1 MARFFWLLLEMPVI
15 CPKTLTLQAFMR
27 LFTVLSL
34 GILLCTTSCSRFS
47 KVMKS
52 NDYDYKLRVA
62 DQYYAAKD
70 YNHAQQLFEELFRVF
85 KGSEHFEDIYYKFA
99 YCAYYLK
106 DYANA
111 ENLFKGFVE
120 VFPNSNK
127 AEEMDYMRAYT
138 FYKQSPKVDLDQT
151 NTTKTIGFM
160 QAFIN
165 THPGSDKIKEANE
178 IIDKCRAKL
187 ELKDYKAAQLYYDLG
202 YYKAAGVACNSLMNS
217 YPDSEKSDEYKFLI
231 IRADYQYALQS
242 IEEKKEE
249 RFGLVVTQCNEFMDR
264 FPDSRLGK
272 SVQEYLTISQNNIK
286 SLKNEQVKK
295 AS

>member
-1 MARFFWLLLEMPVI
+1 
-15 CPKTLTLQAFMR
+15 
-27 LFTVLSL
+27 VL
-34 GILLCTTSCSRFS
+34 
-47 KVMKS
+47 KS

-62 DQYYAAKD
+62 DKYYADKD
-70 YNHAQQLFEELFRVF
+70 YGHAQQLFEELFRVF
-85 KGSEHFEDIYYKFA
+85 KGSEHFEDIYFKFA

-127 AEEMDYMRAYT
+127 AEEMDYMRAFT

-165 THPGSDKIKEANE
+165 THPGADKVKEATD
-178 IIDKCRAKL
+178 IIDKCRQKL
-187 ELKDYKAAQLYYDLG
+187 ELKDYKNAQLYFDLG
-202 YYKAAGVACNSLMNS
+202 YFRAAGVALNSLMNS
-217 YPDSEKSDEYKFLI
+217 YPDSEKSDDYKLLI
-231 IRADYQYALQS
+231 IRADYQFALQS
-242 IEEKKEE
+242 VEEKKEDRLE
-249 RFGLVVTQCNEFMDR
+249 IAITQCNEFIDR
-264 FPDSRLGK
+264 FPDSKLKGT
-272 SVQEYLTISQNNIK
+272 VQEYLTTIQNDIK
-286 SLKNEQVKK
+286 LIKTTNEQVKK

>member
-1 MARFFWLLLEMPVI
+1 L
-15 CPKTLTLQAFMR
+15 PKTLTLQAFMR
-27 LFTVLSL
+27 LFTVLILAIVL
-34 GILLCTTSCSRFS
+34 GTSCSHFS

-99 YCAYYLK
+99 YCAYFLK

-138 FYKQSPKVDLDQT
+138 FYKQSPKVELDQT

-160 QAFIN
+160 QAFVN

-178 IIDKCRAKL
+178 IIDKCRTKL
-187 ELKDYKAAQLYYDLG
+187 ELKDYKNAQLYYDLG
-202 YYKAAGVACNSLMNS
+202 YFRAAGVALNSLMNS
-217 YPDSEKSDEYKFLI
+217 YPDSEKSDQYKLLI

-242 IEEKKEE
+242 IEEKKED
-249 RFGLVVTQCNEFMDR
+249 RFEQVVTQCNEFIDR

-272 SVQEYLTISQNNIK
+272 DVQEYLTISQNNIK
-286 SLKNEQVKK
+286 TLKNEQVKK

>member
-1 MARFFWLLLEMPVI
+1 MRILSVLLIGIV
-15 CPKTLTLQAFMR
+15 TL
-27 LFTVLSL
+27 S
-34 GILLCTTSCSRFS
+34 SCSNFS
-47 KVMKS
+47 KVLKS

-62 DQYYAAKD
+62 DKYYAAKD

-120 VFPNSNK
+120 VFPNSAK

-138 FYKQSPKVDLDQT
+138 FYKQSPKVELDQT

-165 THPGSDKIKEANE
+165 THPGAAKIKEATE

-187 ELKDYKAAQLYYDLG
+187 ELKDYKSALLYYDLG
-202 YYKAAGVACNSLMNS
+202 YFKAAGVTLNSLMNS
-217 YPDSEKSDEYKFLI
+217 YPDSENSAEYKFLI
-231 IRADYQYALQS
+231 IKSIYSYALVS
-242 IEEKKEE
+242 IEEKKED
-249 RFGLVVTQCNEFMDR
+249 RFGQCITHCNEFIDR
-264 FPDSRLGK
+264 FPESKLTK
-272 SVQEYLTISQNNIK
+272 NVQEYLNLSQSNIK
-286 SLKNEQVKK
+286 LLKNEPVKK

>member
-1 MARFFWLLLEMPVI
+1 
-15 CPKTLTLQAFMR
+15 
-27 LFTVLSL
+27 
-34 GILLCTTSCSRFS
+34 
-47 KVMKS
+47 
-52 NDYDYKLRVA
+52 
-62 DQYYAAKD
+62 
-70 YNHAQQLFEELFRVF
+70 
-85 KGSEHFEDIYYKFA
+85 
-99 YCAYYLK
+99 
-106 DYANA
+106 NA

-178 IIDKCRAKL
+178 IIDKCRTKL

-202 YYKAAGVACNSLMNS
+202 YFKAAGVACNSLMNS

-231 IRADYQYALQS
+231 IKAYYSFAQVS

-249 RFGLVVTQCNEFMDR
+249 RYEAVVTQCNEFIDR
-264 FPDSRLGK
+264 FPDSKLTK
-272 SVQEYLTISQNNIK
+272 TVQEYLNLSQTNLK
-286 SLKNEQVKK
+286 ALKNEQVKK

>member
-1 MARFFWLLLEMPVI
+1 
-15 CPKTLTLQAFMR
+15 MR
-27 LFTVLSL
+27 LFTVLL
-34 GILLCTTSCSRFS
+34 IGVFAFTSCSHFS
-47 KVMKS
+47 KVLKS

-62 DQYYAAKD
+62 DKYYADKD

-85 KGSEHFEDIYYKFA
+85 KGSEQFEDIYYKFA
-99 YCAYYLK
+99 YCAYYLR
-106 DYANA
+106 DFANA

-120 VFPNSNK
+120 VFPNSSK

-138 FYKQSPKVDLDQT
+138 FYRQSPKVELDQT

-165 THPGSDKIKEANE
+165 THPGSPKIKEATE

-187 ELKDYKAAQLYYDLG
+187 EMKDFRSAQLYFDLG
-202 YYKAAGVACNSLMNS
+202 YFKAAGVASTSLMNS

-231 IRADYQYALQS
+231 IKAYYQFALQS
-242 IEEKKEE
+242 VEEKKED
-249 RFGLVVTQCNEFMDR
+249 RFGQVVTQCNEFIDR
-264 FPDSRLGK
+264 FPESKLTKG
-272 SVQEYLTISQNNIK
+272 VQEYLNLSQNNIK
-286 SLKNEQVKK
+286 AVKNEQTKK

>member
-1 MARFFWLLLEMPVI
+1 
-15 CPKTLTLQAFMR
+15 MR
-27 LFTVLSL
+27 QFTVLIL
-34 GILLCTTSCSRFS
+34 GVLLFTSCSHFS

-62 DQYYAAKD
+62 DKYYADKD
-70 YNHAQQLFEELFRVF
+70 YGHAQQLFEELFRIF

-120 VFPNSNK
+120 NFPNSNK

-165 THPGSDKIKEANE
+165 THPGSDKIKEASS

-187 ELKDYKAAQLYYDLG
+187 EAKEYKSAQLYYDLA
-202 YYKAAGVACNSLMNS
+202 YYKAAGVALGSLMNS
-217 YPDSEKSDEYKFLI
+217 YPDSEKSDDYKFLI
-231 IRADYQYALQS
+231 IKADYQYALQS
-242 IEEKKEE
+242 VDEKKPE
-249 RFGLVVTQCNEFMDR
+249 RFGTVITQCNEFIDR
-264 FPDSRLGK
+264 FPDSKLNK

-286 SLKNEQVKK
+286 SLNNEQVKK

>member
-1 MARFFWLLLEMPVI
+1 
-15 CPKTLTLQAFMR
+15 
-27 LFTVLSL
+27 
-34 GILLCTTSCSRFS
+34 
-47 KVMKS
+47 MKS

-62 DQYYAAKD
+62 DKYYADKD
-70 YNHAQQLFEELFRVF
+70 YGHAQQLYEELFRIF

-99 YCAYYLK
+99 YCAYYLR

-120 VFPNSNK
+120 NFPNSNK

-138 FYKQSPKVDLDQT
+138 FYKQSPKVELDQT

-165 THPGSDKIKEANE
+165 THPGSDKIKEATA
-178 IIDKCRAKL
+178 IIDKCRGKL
-187 ELKDYKAAQLYYDLG
+187 ELKDYKSAQLYYDLA
-202 YYKAAGVACNSLMNS
+202 YYKAAGTTLTSLMTS
-217 YPDSEKSDEYKFLI
+217 YPDSEKSDEYKYLI
-231 IRADYQYALQS
+231 IKADYQYALQS
-242 IEEKKEE
+242 VEE
-249 RFGLVVTQCNEFMDR
+249 RKVERFQTVITQCNEFIDR
-264 FPDSRLGK
+264 FPESRLNK

-286 SLKNEQVKK
+286 SLKNEQVKT

>member
-1 MARFFWLLLEMPVI
+1 
-15 CPKTLTLQAFMR
+15 
-27 LFTVLSL
+27 
-34 GILLCTTSCSRFS
+34 
-47 KVMKS
+47 MKS

-62 DQYYAAKD
+62 DKYYDQKD
-70 YNHAQQLFEELFRVF
+70 YNHAQQLFEELFRIF

-120 VFPNSNK
+120 NFPNSNK

-138 FYKQSPKVDLDQT
+138 FFKQSPKVDLDQT

-165 THPGSDKIKEANE
+165 THPGSDRQKEATT

-187 ELKDYKAAQLYYDLG
+187 ELKDYKSAQLYYDLA
-202 YYKAAGVACNSLMNS
+202 YYKAAGVALTSLMNS
-217 YPDSEKSDEYKFLI
+217 YPDSEKSDEYKYLI
-231 IRADYQYALQS
+231 IKSDYQFALQS
-242 IEEKKEE
+242 VEEKKIE
-249 RFGLVVTQCNEFMDR
+249 RFEIVVTQCNEFVDR
-264 FPDSRLGK
+264 FPDSRLNK

-286 SLKNEQVKK
+286 SLKNEQAKT
-295 AS
+295 AN

>member
-1 MARFFWLLLEMPVI
+1 
-15 CPKTLTLQAFMR
+15 MR
-27 LFTVLSL
+27 LFTVLFL
-34 GILLCTTSCSRFS
+34 GILLCTSCSHFS

-120 VFPNSNK
+120 VFPNSTK

-138 FYKQSPKVDLDQT
+138 FYKQSPKAELDQT

-165 THPGSDKIKEANE
+165 THPGSARIKDATE
-178 IIDKCRAKL
+178 IIEKCHAKM
-187 ELKDYKAAQLYYDLG
+187 ELKDFKNAQLYYDIEQ
-202 YYKAAGVACNSLMNS
+202 YKAASLTFNLLLNS
-217 YPDSEKSDEYKFLI
+217 YPDSEKGDLYKLFVI
-231 IRADYQYALQS
+231 KSDYQIAVMS
-242 IEEKKEE
+242 IEEKKED
-249 RFGLVVTQCNEFMDR
+249 RFQQVVTDCNDFMDR
-264 FPDSRLGK
+264 FPESKLGK
-272 SVQEYLTISQNNIK
+272 QVQVFLNSSQNTIK

-295 AS
+295 TS

>member
-1 MARFFWLLLEMPVI
+1 L
-15 CPKTLTLQAFMR
+15 PKTLTLQAFMR
-27 LFTVLSL
+27 QFTVLILAIVL
-34 GILLCTTSCSRFS
+34 GTSCSHFS

-99 YCAYYLK
+99 YCAYFLK

-138 FYKQSPKVDLDQT
+138 FYKQSPKVELDQT

-160 QAFIN
+160 QAFVN

-178 IIDKCRAKL
+178 IIDKCRTKL
-187 ELKDYKAAQLYYDLG
+187 ELKDYKNAQLYYDLG
-202 YYKAAGVACNSLMNS
+202 YFRAAGVALNSLMNS
-217 YPDSEKSDEYKFLI
+217 YPDSEKSDQYKLLI
-231 IRADYQYALQS
+231 IRSDYQYALQS
-242 IEEKKEE
+242 IEEKKED
-249 RFGLVVTQCNEFMDR
+249 RFEQVVTQCNEFIDR

-272 SVQEYLTISQNNIK
+272 DVQEYLTISQNNIK
-286 SLKNEQVKK
+286 TLKNEQVKK

>member
-1 MARFFWLLLEMPVI
+1 
-15 CPKTLTLQAFMR
+15 MR
-27 LFTVLSL
+27 LLT
-34 GILLCTTSCSRFS
+34 ILLIGIVTFTSCSHFS
-47 KVMKS
+47 KVLKS

-62 DQYYAAKD
+62 DKYYAAKD

-120 VFPNSNK
+120 VFPNSAK

-138 FYKQSPKVDLDQT
+138 FYKQSPKVELDQT

-165 THPGSDKIKEANE
+165 THPGSAKIKEATD

-187 ELKDYKAAQLYYDLG
+187 ELKDFESAQLYFDLG
-202 YYKAAGVACNSLMNS
+202 YFRAAGVAVNSLMNS
-217 YPDSEKSDEYKFLI
+217 YPDSEKSDQYKFLS
-231 IRADYQYALQS
+231 IRAIYQYALQS
-242 IEEKKEE
+242 IEERKEE
-249 RFGLVVTQCNEFMDR
+249 RFGQTVTQCNEFIDR
-264 FPDSRLGK
+264 FPDSKLMK
-272 SVQEYLTISQNNIK
+272 TVQEYLTVSQSNLK
-286 SLKNEQVKK
+286 SLKNEPVKK

>member
-1 MARFFWLLLEMPVI
+1 
-15 CPKTLTLQAFMR
+15 MR
-27 LFTVLSL
+27 LST
-34 GILLCTTSCSRFS
+34 ILLASAVFLSSCSHFS
-47 KVMKS
+47 RVMKS

-62 DQYYAAKD
+62 DKYYAEKD
-70 YNHAQQLFEELFRVF
+70 YGHAQQLFEELFRVF

-138 FYKQSPKVDLDQT
+138 FYKQSPKVELDQT

-165 THPGSDKIKEANE
+165 THPGADKVKEATE

-187 ELKDYKAAQLYYDLG
+187 ELKDYKNAQLYYDIG
-202 YYKAAGVACNSLMNS
+202 YFKAAGVALNVLMNT
-217 YPDSEKSDEYKFLI
+217 YPDSEKSEDYKLLI
-231 IRADYQYALQS
+231 IKAGYSFALQS
-242 IEEKKEE
+242 VEEKQED
-249 RFGLVVTQCNEFMDR
+249 RFGIVVTQCNEFIDR
-264 FPDSRLGK
+264 FPDSK
-272 SVQEYLTISQNNIK
+272 FSKDVKDYLSLAQNNIK
-286 SLKNEQVKK
+286 SLKNNEQVKK

>member
-1 MARFFWLLLEMPVI
+1 MRYLTVFLFSIV
-15 CPKTLTLQAFMR
+15 TLTA
-27 LFTVLSL
+27 
-34 GILLCTTSCSRFS
+34 CSPFS
-47 KVMKS
+47 KVLKS

-62 DQYYAAKD
+62 DKYYADKD

-120 VFPNSNK
+120 VFPNSTK

-138 FYKQSPKVDLDQT
+138 FFKQSPKVELDQT

-165 THPGSDKIKEANE
+165 THPGSAKLKEATE

-187 ELKDYKAAQLYYDLG
+187 ELKDYKSAELYFNLG
-202 YYKAAGVACNSLMNS
+202 YFKAAGVACNSLMNS
-217 YPDSEKSDEYKFLI
+217 YPDSEKSDEYKLLI
-231 IRADYQYALQS
+231 IKAYYQYALVS
-242 IEEKKEE
+242 IEEKKED
-249 RFGLVVTQCNEFMDR
+249 RFGQVVTQCNDFVDR
-264 FPDSRLGK
+264 FPDSKLTK
-272 SVQEYLTISQNNIK
+272 SVQEYLNLSQTNIK
-286 SLKNEQVKK
+286 LLKNEQAKK

>member
-1 MARFFWLLLEMPVI
+1 MRLLTLLLI
-15 CPKTLTLQAFMR
+15 G
-27 LFTVLSL
+27 TVTFS
-34 GILLCTTSCSRFS
+34 SCSHFS
-47 KVMKS
+47 SVLKS

-62 DQYYAAKD
+62 DKYYADKD

-120 VFPNSNK
+120 VFPNSTK

-138 FYKQSPKVDLDQT
+138 FYKQSPKVELDQT

-165 THPGSDKIKEANE
+165 THPGSAKIKEATD
-178 IIDKCRAKL
+178 IIDLCRAKL
-187 ELKDYKAAQLYYDLG
+187 ELKDFMNAQLYYDLG
-202 YYKAAGVACNSLMNS
+202 YWKAAGVALNSLMNS
-217 YPDSEKSDEYKFLI
+217 YPDSEKSDEYKLLI
-231 IRADYQYALQS
+231 IRSDYQYALQS
-242 IEEKKEE
+242 VEEKKED
-249 RFGLVVTQCNEFMDR
+249 RFEIVVTQCNEFIDR
-264 FPDSRLGK
+264 FPDSKLNK
-272 SVQEYLTISQNNIK
+272 TVQEYLTFSQNNIK
-286 SLKNEQVKK
+286 AVKNEQTKK